1 MQSDDLQQRIV
12 ELENRLKEVETRVQQ
27 GEIESA
33 YVFIHSNW
41 GLIRWYLTRE
51 QDLHGEGSDT
61 YNRARN
67 AEMTLRDNLSRN
79 LRAVQFDS
87 RPMEVAQRWRV
98 ETTVTL
104 NRNGYTFF
112 D

>member
-51 QDLHGEGSDT
+51 RDLHGEGSDT